1 MFVDPTTGS
10 DWNSGLTPDKP
21 LASIAEAMNKIVDDK
36 TGVITVFRSQPLY
49 PGKML
54 FYEEKKKKELEEWP
68 PEPDNLNEEWWK

>member
-10 DWNSGLTPDKP
+10 DWNSGLSPDQP
-21 LASIAEAMNKIVDDK
+21 LKTIAEAMNKIAEDRA
-36 TGVITVFRSQPLY
+36 GVITVSRDVF

-54 FYEEKKKKELEEWP
+54 FYDKKEKKELEEWP